1 MHPRFTLWCAASVAL
16 FLSASVLSACGP
28 NIPPRYVLERDVGDF
43 QYRRYQEVLDVEFP
57 LEGNIAGGHT
67 ATYLRRGTRVDGA
80 DLRVATAFVTV
91 YSTAPSLSAEIR
103 ERLETLNSYELA
115 VRKVNGEWVWV
126 LDGGDIPWVMWVSG
140 QHLIKLG
147 GSPEE
152 VDDEESN
159 TEYGIPD
166 DILDAYTDLYSS
178 DLDEHG
184 QAREGSPSYG
194 ASSTEAEDSEELEIP
209 ASLRDDAPI

>member
-1 MHPRFTLWCAASVAL
+1 MEARFTPRCAASVAL
-16 FLSASVLSACGP
+16 VLSACVLSACGP
-28 NIPPRYVLERDVGDF
+28 NIPARYVLERDVGEF

-57 LEGNIAGGHT
+57 IEGNTANGHT
-67 ATYLRRGTRVDGA
+67 ATYLRRGTRQDGA

-91 YSTAPSLSAEIR
+91 YSEATSLSAEIR

-115 VRKVNGEWVWV
+115 VRKINGEWVWV
-126 LDGGDIPWVMWVSG
+126 LDGGDIPWVIWVSG
-140 QHLIKLG
+140 RHLIKLG

-152 VDDEESN
+152 VDDEDSD

-166 DILDAYTDLYSS
+166 DILEAYTDLFSS
-178 DLDEHG
+178 DLDGQG

-194 ASSTEAEDSEELEIP
+194 ASHSEAEDSEELEIP

>member
-1 MHPRFTLWCAASVAL
+1 MLRSSSLFVAAL
-16 FLSASVLSACGP
+16 LLSACGP

-57 LEGNIAGGHT
+57 LEGNAASGHT
-67 ATYLRRGTRVDGA
+67 ATYLRRGVREDGA

-91 YSTAPSLSAEIR
+91 YTEAPSLAAEIR
-103 ERLETLNSYELA
+103 ERLETLHSYEIA

-140 QHLIKLG
+140 RHLIKLG

-152 VDDEESN
+152 VDDEDSD
-159 TEYGIPD
+159 TEYGIPG
-166 DILDAYTDLYSS
+166 DILNAYTDLFDS
-178 DLDEHG
+178 DLDRHG

-194 ASSTEAEDSEELEIP
+194 PSRTETEDSEELDIP